1 MKKISYILFLLCV
14 TVVYAQ
20 KPVQIFK
27 NNPLLQNANLSV
39 LVKDVA
45 TGEVIAELNSRNS
58 VVPASTMKTV
68 TTASA
73 LEILGNDYRF
83 KTTLEIDGKIDS
95 DGTLNGNLIICGG
108 GDPTLGSEKTGDK
121 DFLVK
126 WADAVQKAGITKI
139 NGKVI
144 ASENHFDNQVVN
156 PHWTWEDMA
165 NYYAPGIHSIS
176 YLDNMF
182 RLVFNSG
189 AVGTTPAIVRTE
201 PAIAAFVFQNYVKS
215 TTTKSDNAY
224 FYGAPFSY
232 ARSIYGEIPASRPEF
247 VVKGDLPHPAEFL
260 VSDFY
265 NALLLKGISITDAYN
280 TNDLCEK
287 KTIYTHLS
295 PPLSEIINEI
305 NVHSNNHY
313 AEYVF
318 KELSAMNGEKGNNEA
333 SVEKIESFWKSK
345 GLPVDELF
353 QYDGSGLSPQN
364 AVSANFFVEML
375 SYMKNKSAGFGYFYS
390 SLPVAGEN
398 GTLKSILAN
407 TPLQGKVH
415 AKSGTIARVKC
426 YTGFIEI
433 KKRTL
438 VFAIM
443 VNNAN
448 GASKEATAKIENLL
462 LDISK
467 QIK

>member
-1 MKKISYILFLLCV
+1 MKKISYILFLLSV
-14 TVVYAQ
+14 TILYAQ
-20 KPVQIFK
+20 KPIHTFK
-27 NNPLLQNANLSV
+27 NNPLLQNAILSV

-45 TGEVIAELNSRNS
+45 TGEVVAELNSHNS

-73 LEILGNDYRF
+73 LEMLGNDYRF
-83 KTTLEIDGKIDS
+83 KTTLEIDGKIDKN
-95 DGTLNGNLIICGG
+95 GTLNGNLIIHGG
-108 GDPTLGSEKTGDK
+108 GDPTLGSEKIGDA
-121 DFLVK
+121 DFLTK

-139 NGKVI
+139 NGKI
-144 ASENHFDNQVVN
+144 ITCENHFDDQVIN
-156 PHWTWEDMA
+156 PHWTWEDMG
-165 NYYAPGIHSIS
+165 NYYASGVHSIS
-176 YLDNMF
+176 YLDNTF

-201 PAIAAFVFQNYVKS
+201 PAITAFEFRNYVKS

-232 ARSIYGEIPASRPEF
+232 ERSIYGEIPANRPEF
-247 VVKGDLPHPAEFL
+247 VVKGDLPHPAELL
-260 VSDFY
+260 VGSFY
-265 NALLLKGISITDAYN
+265 NALLLKGISITDAYQKD
-280 TNDLCEK
+280 DLCEK
-287 KTIYTHLS
+287 QIVYTHQS

-318 KELSAMNGEKGNNEA
+318 KQLSTSKAEKGNNEA
-333 SVEKIESFWKSK
+333 SIEKIKSFWKTK
-345 GLPVDELF
+345 GLSVDELF

-364 AVSANFFVEML
+364 AVSANFYVEML
-375 SYMKNKSAGFGYFYS
+375 SYMKNKSANYPYFYA

-407 TPLQGKVH
+407 TQLQGKVH

-433 KKRTL
+433 KNRTL

-448 GASKEATAKIENLL
+448 GTSKEATAKIENLL
-462 LDISK
+462 LDVSK
-467 QIK
+467 SVK